1 MMYLPCHED
10 GLNELH
16 ASSDPWEG
24 TVLLSV
30 DKDGEAG
37 AKDDNGVKK
46 GAAKDDDGTTPTKLT
61 CEGPRQAQA
70 PPPWSTAS
78 PPPAA
83 QGDGLKQFTWT
94 QWRPQKSMEN
104 LPRPATSLRATALHP
119 TSGRLRSA
127 PINPMLATAQA
138 ATKQERRPQRRK
150 GRIVKPRTIVRR

>member
-1 MMYLPCHED
+1 MSAPGFLPRHEN

-37 AKDDNGVKK
+37 AKDDNGV
-46 GAAKDDDGTTPTKLT
+46 

-70 PPPWSTAS
+70 PPLWSTAS

-83 QGDGLKQFTWT
+83 QGGGF
-94 QWRPQKSMEN
+94 
-104 LPRPATSLRATALHP
+104 
-119 TSGRLRSA
+119 
-127 PINPMLATAQA
+127 
-138 ATKQERRPQRRK
+138 
-150 GRIVKPRTIVRR
+150 

>member
-1 MMYLPCHED
+1 MMYLPRHEN

-46 GAAKDDDGTTPTKLT
+46 GAAKDDGGT
-61 CEGPRQAQA
+61 
-70 PPPWSTAS
+70 PPSS
-78 PPPAA
+78 PVRGHDKHRRLLSGALPPLHLQHKVAVF
-83 QGDGLKQFTWT
+83 KQVTWT
-94 QWRPQKSMEN
+94 QWKPQKSMEN

-138 ATKQERRPQRRK
+138 AMKQERRPQRRK